1 MVATVPLVRPDED
14 PLATAT
20 EGQIALASPLEQS
33 VKPPV
38 DNDQRADEIHLVE
51 DAPLEHHMDYRGLA
65 ARRVKVK
72 KIITYASALLSCI
85 CAGSIMIFALYA
97 PQFQTYMGYSQVQV
111 NLLSILG
118 EAGMYLTTPI
128 VGISA
133 DLYGSAILS
142 FIAAILFGVAYS
154 LAAWTYAA
162 HLPYFAMMISFLLI
176 GGGTACMYFGSITA
190 CAKTFTSNRGLALG
204 LPITAYGL
212 SSLWQ
217 SQIAALFFTDKQS
230 GEVRV
235 PSLFTFFAIFLTTI
249 GFIAAV
255 GYHFGY
261 RPDVEF
267 VAGKKLQPLSVRLE
281 MDEQTPFLDD
291 QGGFGVPSSNRAS
304 GLAAEEIDGDDDEDS
319 KTTLLTRRQM
329 ILAFASDWTAWGVA
343 LALFA
348 TIGPG
353 EMFLNNMGSLIRSL
367 SEPYPSAAT
376 NVSIISFSSAS
387 MRIIAGVISDHF
399 ASKTGQRYSRM
410 LVMLFF
416 TALLV
421 FGHFFVGLG
430 GLQISSGRWFWTI
443 SASLGA
449 GYGAIFTL
457 APTVVSLV
465 WGAEQFGTNWGV
477 LFIFPAVGSIV
488 YELIYATIYDY
499 HTHGELLCYGLS
511 CYQATFIITGTSCVL
526 AVIVWACVWRLGWQ
540 RRGLFI

>member
-1 MVATVPLVRPDED
+1 MVATQPLLRPDED

-20 EGQIALASPLEQS
+20 EGRLALPALEQS
-33 VKPPV
+33 VKSPT
-38 DNDQRADEIHLVE
+38 DDDQRADEIHLVE
-51 DAPLEHHMDYRGLA
+51 DAPLERHIDDYGLPY
-65 ARRVKVK
+65 RSVKTK
-72 KIITYASALLSCI
+72 KVITYASALLSCI

-97 PQFQTYMGYSQVQV
+97 PQFQTHLGYSQVQV

-133 DLYGSAILS
+133 DVYGSAVLS
-142 FIAAILFGVAYS
+142 FIAAILFGTAYS
-154 LAAWTYAA
+154 LAAWTYASN
-162 HLPYFAMMISFLLI
+162 LPYFAMMISYLLI

-217 SQIAALFFTDKQS
+217 TQIAALFFIDRQS

-235 PSLFTFFAIFLTTI
+235 PALFTFFAIFLATI
-249 GFIAAV
+249 GLTAAV

-261 RPDVEF
+261 KPDVEF
-267 VAGKKLQPLSVRLE
+267 TADKKVQPLAVRLGR
-281 MDEQTPFLDD
+281 DEETPLLDD
-291 QGGFGVPSSNRAS
+291 HGRFVVPTGNSS
-304 GLAAEEIDGDDDEDS
+304 LAAEEVDIDDEDDS
-319 KTTLLTRRQM
+319 ETILLSRRQM
-329 ILAFASDWTAWGVA
+329 ILAFSRDWTAWGVA

-353 EMFLNNMGSLIRSL
+353 EMFLNNMGSVIRSL
-367 SEPYPSAAT
+367 SLPRPSAPT
-376 NVSIISFSSAS
+376 NVSIIAFSSAS
-387 MRIIAGVISDHF
+387 MRIIGGVVSDHI
-399 ASKTGQRYSRM
+399 STKQGRRYSRM
-410 LVMLFF
+410 LVVLFF
-416 TALLV
+416 TTLLV
-421 FGHFFVGLG
+421 FGHSFVALG
-430 GLQISSGRWFWTI
+430 GLQVSSGRWFWTV

-457 APTVVSLV
+457 APTIVSLV
-465 WGAEQFGTNWGV
+465 WGTEQFGTVWGL
-477 LFIFPAVGSIV
+477 LFVFPAVGSMV

-499 HTHGELLCYGLS
+499 NAHDEHLCYGLN
-511 CYQATFIITGTSCVL
+511 CYQTTFVITGTSCVL
-526 AVIVWACVWRLGWQ
+526 AVIVWSCVWRLGWQ